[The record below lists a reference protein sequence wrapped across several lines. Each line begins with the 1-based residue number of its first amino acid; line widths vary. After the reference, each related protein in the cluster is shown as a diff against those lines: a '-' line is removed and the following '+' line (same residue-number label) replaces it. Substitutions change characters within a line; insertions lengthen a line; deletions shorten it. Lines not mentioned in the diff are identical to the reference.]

1 MVMAIFQKN
10 TGSNLDK
17 QKIMNSW
24 EQSGLLLSPTED
36 YPKITE
42 NSNTKTDIKMIKL
55 LHLNINGLSKLKDL
69 KVLITC

>member
-1 MVMAIFQKN
+1 MAIFQKK

-36 YPKITE
+36 YPNITE
-42 NSNTKTDIKMIKL
+42 NGNTKTDTK
-55 LHLNINGLSKLKDL
+55 ND
-69 KVLITC
+69 

>member
-36 YPKITE
+36 YPNITE
-42 NSNTKTDIKMIKL
+42 NSNTKTDTK
-55 LHLNINGLSKLKDL
+55 ND
-69 KVLITC
+69 